1 MIARTLTGSV
11 AEISAPKAKLSAR
24 LSDVMSSKIPPKLKI
39 RDPIITADI
48 NVPTNAYIMIA
59 PKLLKK
65 GFLSMLYPLSKIIG
79 GNRNSRKNSTLS

>member
-65 GFLSMLYPLSKIIG
+65 GKLPKAQLPTSKKRI
-79 GNRNSRKNSTLS
+79 NSSYLQSWRR